1 MAAGCRAGMQEPAE
15 KTSWPC
21 AELLEF
27 APQRANPWLV
37 AIMVTLCCALMVHV
51 RARPVDLGNLVFDA
65 PNRLDVTDLFMPF
78 SVLAERLQLLKF

>member
-1 MAAGCRAGMQEPAE
+1 
-15 KTSWPC
+15 
-21 AELLEF
+21 
-27 APQRANPWLV
+27 
-37 AIMVTLCCALMVHV
+37 MVTLCCALMVHV